1 MLKPLDNRVV
11 LRVTKEEEKTQGG
24 IVLASAAQEKPQTAE
39 VLAVGPGRMTNHG
52 KLIEPAVKV
61 GDKVIFEKF
70 SGASVA
76 LDDEE
81 VLIVKDS
88 DILAI
93 IE

>member
-24 IVLASAAQEKPQTAE
+24 LVLASAAQEKPQTAE
-39 VLAVGPGRMTNHG
+39 VLAVGPGRTTNHG
-52 KLIEPAVKV
+52 KLIEPSLKV

-70 SGASVA
+70 AGTSVTI
-76 LDDEE
+76 DDEE

-93 IE
+93 VE